1 MIVHEH
7 AFPEGQNASFALL
20 TVSRNDG
27 ILKNNALLYHEGC
40 VQWRK
45 QLNLVEMRDK
55 HNGKRNYDGK
65 PDR

>member
-1 MIVHEH
+1 MIVLEH
-7 AFPEGQNASFALL
+7 TFPGGQNVSFALL
-20 TVSRNDG
+20 TVYRNDG

-40 VQWRK
+40 VHRRK
-45 QLNLVEMRDK
+45 QLDLVEMRDK